1 MINLKDL
8 LNVESSKKPIM
19 EQPIG
24 SYARYIKIALERINQ
39 LVINGAL
46 NKFTEAG
53 DLIEIQTMLAQVEKA
68 IKSNDSDNNNNG
80 FPDETEQN
88 PELARDIRGYGQGRY
103 QGD

>member
-8 LNVESSKKPIM
+8 LKKESKQTIT

-24 SYARYIKIALERINQ
+24 SYMRYVKVGLDRINK
-39 LVINGAL
+39 LVSEGAL
-46 NKFTEAG
+46 DKFTDAG
-53 DLIEIQTMLAQVEKA
+53 KLIEIQTMLVRVEKA
-68 IKSNDSDNNNNG
+68 IAAQDSDNNNNG

>member
-8 LNVESSKKPIM
+8 LKKESKQTIT

-24 SYARYIKIALERINQ
+24 SYIRYVKVGLDRINQ
-39 LVINGAL
+39 LVSEGAL
-46 NKFTEAG
+46 DKFTDAG
-53 DLIEIQTMLAQVEKA
+53 KLIEIQTMLVRIEKA
-68 IKSNDSDNNNNG
+68 IADQDLDNNNNG